1 MLMGFAI
8 TPLSLGLAGAL
19 LDVNAT
25 ALFLGSGLLIVA
37 VVAYA
42 WLTRYPAAFDAPA
55 PGRSA
60 PPATAE
66 AA

>member
-1 MLMGFAI
+1 MGFAI

-25 ALFLGSGLLIVA
+25 ALFLGSGLLIVG

-42 WLTRYPAAFDAPA
+42 ALTRFPEAFDAPA
-55 PGRSA
+55 PSIGATTA
-60 PPATAE
+60 PE